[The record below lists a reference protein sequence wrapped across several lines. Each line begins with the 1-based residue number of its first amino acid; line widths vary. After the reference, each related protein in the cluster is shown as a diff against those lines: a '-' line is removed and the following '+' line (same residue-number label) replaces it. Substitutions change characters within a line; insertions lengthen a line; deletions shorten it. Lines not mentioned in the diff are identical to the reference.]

1 MRVFYCACGQHLVS
15 GTTGTLLPGGS
26 RICKPCRLAAA
37 QMPDD
42 SHKLIQMLDLIWT
55 TCAIL
60 RDVETLDQR
69 LRGKA

>member
-15 GTTGTLLPGGS
+15 GTIGTLLPSGS

-55 TCAIL
+55 ARATLQEVDA
-60 RDVETLDQR
+60 LDQQ
-69 LRGKA
+69 LRGKV